1 MTVIQVIDAIAVNPD
16 IRNGRAY
23 IQGTTV
29 TVADVVM
36 AQNYHAQNAD
46 GIADWYGL
54 DLGQVHAAL
63 AYYYSRKAEI
73 DGQIKAQIRRAEAL
87 KEAEVGRGHSF
98 LPG

>member
-1 MTVIQVIDAIAVNPD
+1 MNVIQVIDTIAVNPEV
-16 IRNGRAY
+16 RNGRAY
-23 IQGTTV
+23 IQGTTI

-54 DLGQVHAAL
+54 ALGQVHAAL
-63 AYYYSRKAEI
+63 AYYYSHKSEI

-87 KEAEVGRGHSF
+87 KEARVGRGYSL

>member
-1 MTVIQVIDAIAVNPD
+1 MTVIQMIEAIAVNEEV
-16 IRNGRAY
+16 RNGRAY

-29 TVADVVM
+29 TVSDVAM
-36 AQNYHAQNAD
+36 AQNYHAQNVD

-63 AYYYSRKAEI
+63 AYYYSHQAEI
-73 DGQIKAQIRRAEAL
+73 NGQIKAQIRRAETL
-87 KEAEVGRGHSF
+87 KEAGVGRGHSL

>member
-1 MTVIQVIDAIAVNPD
+1 MDVIQTIDAIAVNPKV
-16 IRNGRAY
+16 RHGRAH

-29 TVADVVM
+29 TVADVAM

-54 DLGQVHAAL
+54 DLGQVHSAL
-63 AYYYSRKAEI
+63 AYYYTHKSEI
-73 DGQIKAQIRRAEAL
+73 DSQIKEQIRRAEAL
-87 KEAEVGRGHSF
+87 KEAGVGRGNSL